1 MGSFSEEEEDC
12 GFFDAQEEI
21 ASTSDAGSETVEI
34 FDSNSSFTN
43 WVPAGCPYDV
53 WNRTPGSV
61 KERRVKFLEWMGL
74 STDRETSV
82 EIASDVAGEVERVRE
97 SSGAVL
103 RTTSCVEDEYCLSRS
118 FVSCRRNDYSI
129 YSSIELD
136 WKDDSAC
143 RDGNLGKPL
152 ECNADEV
159 RLDGKVRE
167 GQEVTEESER
177 NSCSS
182 SSLSLQLT
190 ENRMEEASNRAGTL
204 KRAKKGWL
212 SRLRSIAC
220 LVDRQGE
227 GDELAHDDNAAIMG
241 FRAQRVKVRQCGKR
255 LKELSALYLGQ
266 DIQAHEGA
274 ILAMKFSPDGQYLAS
289 AGEDGIVRVWQV
301 VEDERSNEHDIPEI
315 DPSCIY
321 FTVNHLSELNPLFS
335 EKDTIGKSSSLRKTS
350 DSACVIFPPKVFRIL
365 EKPLHE
371 FHGHGGDILD
381 LSWSRSNYLLSSS
394 VDKTVRLW
402 QVGCGSCLKVFSHS
416 NYVTS
421 VQFNPVDENY
431 FISGSIDGKVRIW
444 GISCCQV
451 VDWSDIRDIVTA
463 VCYRPDGQG
472 GIVGSM
478 TGSCRFYNISD
489 NHLQLDAQLCLQSK
503 KKSPCRKITG
513 FQFFPQDSSKVM
525 VTCADSKVRI
535 LHGLS
540 VVGKYAGQRNAGN
553 QTSATITSDGK
564 HIVSVNEDS
573 SVYVW
578 NCNNH
583 EERVLSQAKKIRSC
597 ERFSTN
603 VSVAIPW
610 SGFKCGTVEN
620 ERQFQAVDENLPERL
635 PFSSPACFS
644 LSQDSFLQ
652 SIPKGSATWPE
663 EKLPTS
669 SPLAKQSTMHKSEYK
684 FLKTSCQNTSSS
696 HAWGMVIVTA
706 GWDGRIRSF
715 HNYGLPVTCLLWFIT
730 GCKSNG
736 LTSDITFGSIND
748 HSRVRLTTLAGM
760 CTIDDLENLVLRW
773 APCQISEVTVTIL
786 CPDRWLKFHGCDVI
800 QSGISQWPRL
810 ACPDSIIITNVG
822 CFWSAGSQ
830 ILDVKTSL
838 FSKMMDRDSRAGGWN
853 SFGEKMVG
861 NSTIPSCS
869 PVRMIELLSAISG
882 LSHGRVGE
890 LWLAVGMCR
899 NPFRLKLLTASARGW
914 KLKDH
919 PVFRGRHV

>member
-1 MGSFSEEEEDC
+1 MGSFSGEEEDC
-12 GFFDAQEEI
+12 GFFDAEEEI
-21 ASTSDAGSETVEI
+21 ASTSDAGSETIET
-34 FDSNSSFTN
+34 FDSTSSFIN
-43 WVPAGCPYDV
+43 WVPAAFPYDL

-61 KERRVKFLEWMGL
+61 KERRAKFLEWMGL
-74 STDRETSV
+74 SVDQSLGENSV
-82 EIASDVAGEVERVRE
+82 EIASDVAGVVERVGE
-97 SSGAVL
+97 DSGAVL
-103 RTTSCVEDEYCLSRS
+103 RTTSCFEDEFCLSRS
-118 FVSCRRNDYSI
+118 FVSCRCNDHSN
-129 YSSIELD
+129 SSIELD

-159 RLDGKVRE
+159 RLDRNVRE
-167 GQEVTEESER
+167 GQEVTEESKR
-177 NSCSS
+177 TPCSS
-182 SSLSLQLT
+182 SSLSQQLM
-190 ENRMEEASNRAGTL
+190 ENRMEEANTRAGIL
-204 KRAKKGWL
+204 KRVKKGWL
-212 SRLRSIAC
+212 SRLRSITC
-220 LVDRQGE
+220 LVDTHGE
-227 GDELAHDDNAAIMG
+227 DDELAHNDNAAIMG
-241 FRAQRVKVRQCGKR
+241 FREQRVKVHQCRKR
-255 LKELSALYLGQ
+255 LKELSALYMGQ

-289 AGEDGIVRVWQV
+289 GGEDGIVRVWQV
-301 VEDERSNEHDIPEI
+301 VEDERCNEHDIPKI

-335 EKDTIGKSSSLRKTS
+335 EKDKIGKSSSLRKTS

-371 FHGHGGDILD
+371 FHGHGDDILD
-381 LSWSRSNYLLSSS
+381 LSWSSSNYLLSSS
-394 VDKTVRLW
+394 IDKTVRLW

-451 VDWSDIRDIVTA
+451 VDWSDIRDIVTV
-463 VCYRPDGQG
+463 VCYYPDGQG

-478 TGSCRFYNISD
+478 TGSCHFYNISD
-489 NHLQLDAQLCLQSK
+489 NLLQLDAQLCLQSK

-525 VTCADSKVRI
+525 VTTADSRVRI
-535 LHGLS
+535 LHGLT

-553 QTSATITSDGK
+553 QTSATFTSDGK
-564 HIVSVNEDS
+564 HIVSVSEDS

-620 ERQFQAVDENLPERL
+620 ERQFQAADENLQDAL

-644 LSQDSFLQ
+644 LSQDSFLE

-663 EKLPTS
+663 ENLPTS
-669 SPLAKQSTMHKSEYK
+669 SPLANQSTMHISEYK
-684 FLKTSCQNTSSS
+684 FFKTSCQNTSSS

-715 HNYGLPVTCLLWFIT
+715 HNYGLPVP
-730 GCKSNG
+730 
-736 LTSDITFGSIND
+736 
-748 HSRVRLTTLAGM
+748 A
-760 CTIDDLENLVLRW
+760 
-773 APCQISEVTVTIL
+773 
-786 CPDRWLKFHGCDVI
+786 
-800 QSGISQWPRL
+800 
-810 ACPDSIIITNVG
+810 
-822 CFWSAGSQ
+822 
-830 ILDVKTSL
+830 
-838 FSKMMDRDSRAGGWN
+838 
-853 SFGEKMVG
+853 
-861 NSTIPSCS
+861 
-869 PVRMIELLSAISG
+869 
-882 LSHGRVGE
+882 
-890 LWLAVGMCR
+890 
-899 NPFRLKLLTASARGW
+899 
-914 KLKDH
+914 
-919 PVFRGRHV
+919 